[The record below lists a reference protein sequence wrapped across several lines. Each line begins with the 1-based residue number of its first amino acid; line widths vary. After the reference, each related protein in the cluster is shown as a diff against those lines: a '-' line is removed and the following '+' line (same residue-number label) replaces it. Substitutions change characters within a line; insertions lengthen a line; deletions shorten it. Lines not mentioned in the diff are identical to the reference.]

1 MRNGLGLVAI
11 SVVLLFGTGSQSPPE
26 SALTQIYDQHRWFDL
41 RDAIAGR
48 TVSPLYV
55 GAVAAA
61 FNRMPDAETYLRR
74 AIREAGTTEGA
85 KPQR

>member
-1 MRNGLGLVAI
+1 MRNGLRLVAI

-48 TVSPLYV
+48 TVSP
-55 GAVAAA
+55 
-61 FNRMPDAETYLRR
+61 RR
-74 AIREAGTTEGA
+74 RRGCVQSHAG
-85 KPQR
+85 R